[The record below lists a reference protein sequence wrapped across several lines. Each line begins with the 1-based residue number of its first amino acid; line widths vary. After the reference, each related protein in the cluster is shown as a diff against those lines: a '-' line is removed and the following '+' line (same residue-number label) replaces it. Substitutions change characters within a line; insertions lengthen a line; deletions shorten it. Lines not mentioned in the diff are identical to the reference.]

1 MEFEVQLTAV
11 MIPGCTKAWKVLS
24 GDTGGGMV
32 DISVQSIGLRGYYR
46 KQRWVCRLC
55 RVRGID

>member
-32 DISVQSIGLRGYYR
+32 DISVQSIGL
-46 KQRWVCRLC
+46 
-55 RVRGID
+55 